1 MSEPRNVVL
10 LGATGSIGTN
20 ALRILRAH
28 PDKLRLVGASAHANA
43 NDLLKIADEFELKL
57 ICLTDEQARE
67 QASVNLPAGTKLL
80 GGGAGLDE
88 LAMMDQADVVLVA
101 VVGAAGLSP
110 TLAALRS
117 GKDVALANKEAL
129 VAGGKFVVEASQVSG
144 ARILPTDSEHN
155 AVFQC
160 LGGCSTEQVEK
171 IILTASGGP
180 FLDWSSER
188 MASVTPEEAL
198 RHPNWSMGP
207 KITVDSATMANK
219 GLELIEARW
228 LFDLPPERIEVVI
241 HPQSIVHSLVQFVDG
256 SLVAQLSPPS
266 MTFAIQHALLFP
278 ERAPGVEETVN
289 FEDAFSLDF
298 QPPDPSRFPC
308 LRLAREALSEG
319 GVAPA
324 TFNAANEV
332 AVAAFLENRIG
343 FPSIAHTIEHS
354 LETMKNREP
363 VDLED
368 LLAADAEARRVA
380 TEQADTLPTP

>member
-1 MSEPRNVVL
+1 
-10 LGATGSIGTN
+10 
-20 ALRILRAH
+20 
-28 PDKLRLVGASAHANA
+28 
-43 NDLLKIADEFELKL
+43 
-57 ICLTDEQARE
+57 
-67 QASVNLPAGTKLL
+67 
-80 GGGAGLDE
+80 
-88 LAMMDQADVVLVA
+88 
-101 VVGAAGLSP
+101 
-110 TLAALRS
+110 
-117 GKDVALANKEAL
+117 
-129 VAGGKFVVEASQVSG
+129 VAGGQFVVEASQVSG

-160 LGGCSTEQVEK
+160 LGGGSTEQVEK

-241 HPQSIVHSLVQFVDG
+241 HPQSVVHSMVQFVDG
-256 SLVAQLSPPS
+256 SLIAQLSPPS

-278 ERAPGVEETVN
+278 ERAPGVEETVD
-289 FEDAFSLDF
+289 FSDAFSLDF

-343 FPSIAHTIEHS
+343 FPSIAITIEHS
-354 LETMKNREP
+354 LESMKNQEP
-363 VDLED
+363 VDLQD
-368 LLAADAEARRVA
+368 VLDADAVARRVA
-380 TEQADTLPTP
+380 SEQVDSLPAP